1 MYIQSVLLHVFIGV
15 FFTCSYRSVVVFVM
29 LNGIV
34 PSQIVVRFLINGGFR
49 AKWGVIC
56 QELVLLYV
64 VVSKLYVWCCYVWVT
79 LCVVPGNVIS
89 GVNVAGLA

>member
-1 MYIQSVLLHVFIGV
+1 MYLECVAFCITGV
-15 FFTCSYRSVVVFVM
+15 FFTCSRRSMVM
-29 LNGIV
+29 LVILNRIV

-64 VVSKLYVWCCYVWVT
+64 AVSKLYVWCCVWVT

>member
-1 MYIQSVLLHVFIGV
+1 M
-15 FFTCSYRSVVVFVM
+15 VM
-29 LNGIV
+29 LVILNRIV

-56 QELVLLYV
+56 QELVLPYV
-64 VVSKLYVWCCYVWVT
+64 VISKLYVWCCYVGAT